1 MKLEIDSLSVTLS
14 QERCQLATVEQE
26 KFNLET
32 ISLDQGKQLD
42 IALSKLKD
50 LEQQHSILAVE
61 LETLR
66 DESTETI
73 NRLRTDLEASN
84 RLLKAKS
91 TEVNNLEEQFS
102 SVSQTLSRLRKI
114 DNIEGL
120 QEAMEIGRGSYGAV
134 YEVRV
139 NSVPCIAKRVHDI
152 LVGRGREE
160 QVGDEESMCYSSSGM
175 GHEALV

>member
-160 QVGDEESMCYSSSGM
+160 QVGDEESMAIVHRF
-175 GHEALV
+175 HEALV